1 MKRGF
6 TNLRK
11 EILEFIEESE
21 QPLTAKQVHNLLES
35 KPNLSTIYR
44 ALDYLCRK
52 GLVKSV
58 YFAAEGNYFYSTK
71 KSHSHFV
78 FCEEC
83 TNIKVFDD
91 CFAEKIQES
100 IEDKFNY
107 KIKDHIFYFSGICD
121 NCINN

>member
-1 MKRGF
+1 MRRGF

-11 EILEFIEESE
+11 EILKFIEESE
-21 QPLTAKQVHNLLES
+21 QPLTAKQVHSLLQS

-52 GLVKSV
+52 GYVKSV

-71 KSHSHFV
+71 KAHSHFV
-78 FCEEC
+78 YCEEC
-83 TNIKVFDD
+83 TKIKVFDE
-91 CFAEKIQES
+91 CFAEKIQEG

-107 KIKDHIFYFSGICD
+107 KITGHIFYFSGVCN
-121 NCINN
+121 NCLNN